1 MSLKYMNPIKNIV
14 FWILGIFIVVVNIP
28 QAWKDYSGDIPTIAF
43 EGAIMMVGWAAIW
56 VVGAVVINIF
66 TVVKEEIKIEKI
78 RNKKTVKKTVK
89 EEKNDIEDKGLMSKV
104 KRLKSLYN
112 NGTLNKDEFEKAKNK
127 LLK

>member
-14 FWILGIFIVVVNIP
+14 FWLIGLLMVAVGIP
-28 QAWKDYSGDIPTIAF
+28 EAWEKYGDIKVIAF
-43 EGAIMMVGWAAIW
+43 EGAIMMVGWLVIW
-56 VVGAVVINIF
+56 VIGAGVFNF
-66 TVVKEEIKIEKI
+66 FLYYSKKNKIEKI
-78 RNKKTVKKTVK
+78 RNKKTVK
-89 EEKNDIEDKGLMSKV
+89 EEKNNIEDKGLMSKV

>member
-14 FWILGIFIVVVNIP
+14 FWLVGLLIVAVGIP
-28 QAWKDYSGDIPTIAF
+28 EAWEKYGDIKVIAF

>member
-14 FWILGIFIVVVNIP
+14 FWLIGLLMVAVGIP
-28 QAWKDYSGDIPTIAF
+28 EAWEKYGDIKVIAF
-43 EGAIMMVGWAAIW
+43 EGAIMMVGWLVIW
-56 VVGAVVINIF
+56 VIGAGVFNF
-66 TVVKEEIKIEKI
+66 FLYYSKKNKIENI
-78 RNKKTVKKTVK
+78 RNKKTVK
-89 EEKNDIEDKGLMSKV
+89 EEKNNIEDKGLMSKV

>member
-14 FWILGIFIVVVNIP
+14 FWLVGLLIVAVGIP
-28 QAWKDYSGDIPTIAF
+28 EAWEKYGDIKVIAF
-43 EGAIMMVGWAAIW
+43 EGAIMMVGWLVAW
-56 VVGAVVINIF
+56 VIGAGVFNF
-66 TVVKEEIKIEKI
+66 FLYYSKKNKIEKI
-78 RNKKTVKKTVK
+78 RNKKTVK
-89 EEKNDIEDKGLMSKV
+89 EEKNNIEDKGLMSKV

>member
-66 TVVKEEIKIEKI
+66 TVVKEEIKYPSSYNPGDQPTNHHYSSFKSYYFDIPI
-78 RNKKTVKKTVK
+78 FLPSFRNAYSHYKKT
-89 EEKNDIEDKGLMSKV
+89 
-104 KRLKSLYN
+104 Y
-112 NGTLNKDEFEKAKNK
+112 
-127 LLK
+127 

>member
-14 FWILGIFIVVVNIP
+14 FWLIGLLMVAVGIP
-28 QAWKDYSGDIPTIAF
+28 EAWEKYGDIKVIAF
-43 EGAIMMVGWAAIW
+43 EGAIMMVGWLVIW
-56 VVGAVVINIF
+56 VIGAGVFNF
-66 TVVKEEIKIEKI
+66 FLYYSKKNKIEKI
-78 RNKKTVKKTVK
+78 RNKKTVK

>member
-1 MSLKYMNPIKNIV
+1 MNPIKNIV
-14 FWILGIFIVVVNIP
+14 FWLIGLLMVAVGIP
-28 QAWKDYSGDIPTIAF
+28 EAWEKYGDIKVIAF
-43 EGAIMMVGWAAIW
+43 EGAIMMVGWLVIW
-56 VVGAVVINIF
+56 VIGAGVFNF
-66 TVVKEEIKIEKI
+66 FLYYSKKNKIEKI
-78 RNKKTVKKTVK
+78 RNKKTVK

>member
-1 MSLKYMNPIKNIV
+1 MVAVGIPEAWEKY
-14 FWILGIFIVVVNIP
+14 
-28 QAWKDYSGDIPTIAF
+28 GDIKVIAF
-43 EGAIMMVGWAAIW
+43 EGAIMMVGWLVIW
-56 VVGAVVINIF
+56 VIGAGVFNF
-66 TVVKEEIKIEKI
+66 FLYYSKKNKIEKI
-78 RNKKTVKKTVK
+78 RNKKTVK

>member
-14 FWILGIFIVVVNIP
+14 FWLIGLLMVAVGIP
-28 QAWKDYSGDIPTIAF
+28 EAWEKYGDIKVIAF
-43 EGAIMMVGWAAIW
+43 EGAIMMVGWLVAW
-56 VVGAVVINIF
+56 VIGAGVFNF
-66 TVVKEEIKIEKI
+66 FLYYSKKNKIEKI
-78 RNKKTVKKTVK
+78 RNKKTVK
-89 EEKNDIEDKGLMSKV
+89 EEKNNIEDKGLMSKV

>member
-14 FWILGIFIVVVNIP
+14 FWLIGLLMVAVGIP
-28 QAWKDYSGDIPTIAF
+28 EAWEKYGDIKVIAF
-43 EGAIMMVGWAAIW
+43 EGAIMMVGWLVIW
-56 VVGAVVINIF
+56 GIGAGVFNF
-66 TVVKEEIKIEKI
+66 FLYYSKKNKIEKI
-78 RNKKTVKKTVK
+78 RNKKTVK
-89 EEKNDIEDKGLMSKV
+89 EEKNNIEDKGLMSKV

>member
-14 FWILGIFIVVVNIP
+14 FWLVGLLIVAVGIP
-28 QAWKDYSGDIPTIAF
+28 EAWEKYGDIKVIAF
-43 EGAIMMVGWAAIW
+43 EGAIMMVGWLVIW
-56 VVGAVVINIF
+56 VIGAGVFNF
-66 TVVKEEIKIEKI
+66 FLYYSKKNKIEKI
-78 RNKKTVKKTVK
+78 RNKKTVK
-89 EEKNDIEDKGLMSKV
+89 EEKNNIEDKGLMSKV